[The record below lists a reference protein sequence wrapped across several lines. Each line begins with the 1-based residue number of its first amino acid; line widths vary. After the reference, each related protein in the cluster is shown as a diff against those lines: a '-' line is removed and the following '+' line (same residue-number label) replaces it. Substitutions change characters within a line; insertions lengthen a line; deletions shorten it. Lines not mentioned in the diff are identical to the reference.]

1 MIETKTFPGGYALNK
16 YKLLANAPA
25 NISKLYLNIKALEPV
40 ITSDLSQVSSQL
52 GTSFEGLHYS
62 VKSIDS
68 LENKIEREMA
78 DPKNGGK
85 SPYELASGFKDIIRY
100 TEICEHDNIFE
111 VAKSTIDILQKEGYT
126 LSGVKNYY
134 IAPFE
139 DTGYMGLH
147 LNFISPYGQ
156 EIELQVHSQESF
168 DAKQQG
174 HSLYE
179 QIRDVSPV
187 PRDKDALEKKVF
199 EIHSK
204 ISKPKGFEELVDF
217 KLSPEEK
224 EKIISEGKSKTKVE
238 VKNSQLQEF
247 PFVVIS
253 TVKYCDQELY
263 HGFEHCYTDGSI
275 NVYRSN
281 ENCATMTSL
290 DSKQGYVIVSHP
302 AVPVHENVE
311 HCLMAAKNTEVAHVK
326 WMEAHKDMQKFYEQ
340 EFDDIKSEVVSPNYY
355 NENIEK

>member
-16 YKLLANAPA
+16 YKLLANVPDD
-25 NISKLYLNIKALEPV
+25 ISKLYLNIKALEPV

-52 GTSFEGLHYS
+52 GTSFEGLYYA

-68 LENKIEREMA
+68 LQNKIGREMA
-78 DPKNGGK
+78 KEENVGK
-85 SPYELASGFKDIIRY
+85 SPLEIAQSFKDVIRY
-100 TEICEHDNIFE
+100 TEICKHDNIFE

-126 LSGVKNYY
+126 LSGIKNYY
-134 IAPFE
+134 ITPFE
-139 DTGYMGLH
+139 NTGYMGLH

-179 QIRDVSPV
+179 QIRNVSPV
-187 PRDKDALEKKVF
+187 PRDKDAIEKKVL
-199 EIHSK
+199 EIHGK
-204 ISKPKGFEELVDF
+204 ITKPKGFEELVDF

-224 EKIISEGKSKTKVE
+224 RKIISEGKSKTKVE

-247 PFVVIS
+247 PFVAIS
-253 TVKYCDQELY
+253 TVKHCDQELY

-281 ENCATMTSL
+281 ENGATMTSL
-290 DSKQGYVIVSHP
+290 DSKQGYIIVSHP

-311 HCLMAAKNTEVAHVK
+311 HCLMVAQNTEAAHVE
-326 WMEAHKDMQKFYEQ
+326 WMNAHKGMVEFYQQ
-340 EFDDIKSEVVSPNYY
+340 EFDDDPRTENVSPSFHD
-355 NENIEK
+355 IEK